1 MRQMATWIGRDTWL
15 HIHGIMYLVILV
27 LGGELSF
34 LGCRSLARLSTSGW
48 QRWHSHAQA
57 SPGDTHTALSTRI
70 EDFMP
75 GDSGVIVYLPDQTDS
90 CPTLAAQQA

>member
-15 HIHGIMYLVILV
+15 HIHGIKYLVILV

-48 QRWHSHAQA
+48 QHWHSHARA
-57 SPGDTHTALSTRI
+57 SPKNTHTTLRLLRGYDVVSGAL
-70 EDFMP
+70 
-75 GDSGVIVYLPDQTDS
+75 IVYLPDQIGS
-90 CPTLAAQQA
+90 CPILAVQPA